1 MPVIS
6 FANPKGGA
14 GKTTAALL
22 LASELSSLNAAVTII
37 DADPEKWISSWGE
50 KEGKPDNIKIMS
62 EVTEETI
69 VDQIEEAQ
77 REAQFVIVD
86 LEGTASTMVV
96 NAMSMSD
103 LVVVPTQG
111 AAMDAQGAVKLIG
124 LIKRQEKVIRRSIPF
139 AVVFTRISAAVETR
153 ALRSIREQF
162 RSAEGVE
169 LFDVPLIERAAFRE
183 LIDFGGLLRDLDP
196 KQVNN
201 LGKAVENA
209 KQFAGEVI
217 NRLKRLDSNR
227 GAA

>member
-22 LASELSSLNAAVTII
+22 LASELASLNASVAII
-37 DADPEKWISSWGE
+37 DADPEKWISSWGQ
-50 KEGKPDNIKIMS
+50 KEGKPDNITIIS
-62 EVTEETI
+62 EVTEESI
-69 VDQIEEAQ
+69 VDQIEDAQ
-77 REAQFVIVD
+77 QTAQFVIVD

-96 NAMSMSD
+96 NAMSMSH

-111 AAMDAQGAVKLIG
+111 AAMDAQGAVKLIS
-124 LIKRQEKVIRRSIPF
+124 LIKRQEKVIRRRIPF

-153 ALRSIREQF
+153 ALRSIRDQF
-162 RSAEGVE
+162 KNADGVE
-169 LFDVPLIERAAFRE
+169 LFNVPLVERAAFRE

-201 LGKAVENA
+201 LEKAVENA
-209 KQFAGEVI
+209 KQFAGEVVS
-217 NRLKRLDSNR
+217 RLKRLDAKK

>member
-22 LASELSSLNAAVTII
+22 LASELSSRNAAVTII